1 MNIREYN
8 QNDIEQIKNLL
19 VQLQDYIIKMD
30 KYNLNI
36 LSPKYREEYFE
47 YMLNDCIS
55 NEGKIFVAEY
65 ENKIAGFVAGF
76 VQNYDERDKLDYAC
90 PKKGIVSELVV
101 DQNFRNDGIGG
112 LLLDKIENYFKN
124 IKCEFIQIDVFVY
137 NQVAEHFYK
146 KKGYENRMLTMFKK
160 VIHKD
165 LY

>member
-8 QNDIEQIKNLL
+8 QNDIGQIKNLL

-101 DQNFRNDGIGG
+101 DQNFRNDGISG

>member
-8 QNDIEQIKNLL
+8 QNDIGQIKNLL

>member
-8 QNDIEQIKNLL
+8 HNDIGQIKNLL

>member
-8 QNDIEQIKNLL
+8 QNDIGQIKNLL

-124 IKCEFIQIDVFVY
+124 IKCEFIQIDVFAY
-137 NQVAEHFYK
+137 TQVAEHFYK

>member
-90 PKKGIVSELVV
+90 LKKGIVYELVV